1 MLTHFSVWALPFG
14 ILRLAPPFRFPQ
26 ALKSLT
32 KLFIPMLLIN
42 IVSYPRKIVGFYGDF
57 T

>member
-1 MLTHFSVWALPFG
+1 MLTHFSVWALPF
-14 ILRLAPPFRFPQ
+14 RFLQ

-42 IVSYPRKIVGFYGDF
+42 IVSYLRKIVGFYGDF